1 MYVEGGGM
9 NYSYSFL
16 ALNPNSDA
24 SFFKYLSDKLS
35 VLTLLVPGSVLHK
48 IKLLG
53 LRQSQNAQSTS
64 EFCLTSHHFGTV

>member
-1 MYVEGGGM
+1 M

-16 ALNPNSDA
+16 ALNQNNDTSL
-24 SFFKYLSDKLS
+24 FKCLSDKLL

-53 LRQSQNAQSTS
+53 LHQSQNAQSTS